1 MGEIAVSKV
10 AELRK
15 RLDITQR
22 ELAAR
27 VGVTETTVRNW
38 ENNRSGVE
46 WFERIAKLCKA
57 LECTPTDLFQYMDV
71 WEDETQDD

>member
-1 MGEIAVSKV
+1 MSRV

-15 RLDITQR
+15 RLDLTQR
-22 ELAAR
+22 ELADL

-46 WFERIAKLCKA
+46 WFERIAKLCDA
-57 LECTPTDLFQYMDV
+57 LRCTPNDLFGYQQIGENE
-71 WEDETQDD
+71 EDA

>member
-1 MGEIAVSKV
+1 MGEVIVSHV

-15 RLDITQR
+15 TLGLTQR
-22 ELAAR
+22 QLADI

-46 WFERIAKLCKA
+46 WFERIAKLCNA
-57 LECTPTDLFQYMDV
+57 LQCTPNDLFGYKKIPDS
-71 WEDETQDD
+71 DE

>member
-1 MGEIAVSKV
+1 MGEIPVSRV

-15 RLDITQR
+15 KVEITQR
-22 ELAAR
+22 QLAEK

-46 WFERIAKLCKA
+46 WFERVSKLCNA
-57 LECTPTDLFQYMDV
+57 LECSPNELFQYIEAGEKGTHD
-71 WEDETQDD
+71 

>member
-1 MGEIAVSKV
+1 MGEIPVSRV

-15 RLDITQR
+15 RLDLTQR
-22 ELAAR
+22 QLADL

-46 WFERIAKLCKA
+46 WFERIAKLCDA
-57 LECTPTDLFQYMDV
+57 LQCTPNDLFVY
-71 WEDETQDD
+71 EKLGEHEET

>member
-1 MGEIAVSKV
+1 MEGVPMSHV

-15 RLDITQR
+15 QCDLTQR
-22 ELAAR
+22 ELADL

-46 WFERIAKLCKA
+46 WFVRVAKLCEA
-57 LECTPTDLFQYMDV
+57 LKCSPNDLVKFVDI
-71 WEDETQDD
+71 EGRAKDDA